1 MDASHH
7 RPRGRRIL
15 GIGAMAA
22 GLMVIGGCESSGHDG
37 SCRGACDEP
46 LAVVAATAAAVGF
59 LAGLVLLS
67 DDCGG
72 YVSHSGSYCS
82 PSSPATNYD
91 LVRSWKCER

>member
-1 MDASHH
+1 MDASQHKPC
-7 RPRGRRIL
+7 RRRIL
-15 GIGAMAA
+15 GIGAVAA
-22 GLMVIGGCESSGHDG
+22 GLMVVGGCASSGYDG
-37 SCRGACDEP
+37 SCRGGCDEP

-82 PSSPATNYD
+82 PSSPATNYEM
-91 LVRSWKCER
+91 VREWRCGR